1 MNAIRRQIVSIQA
14 LLANSAGQAIP
25 IAMVAMVLTTVLQP
39 AMAQQAQP
47 TDLAPLTS
55 LSSSS
60 LDPAQSQDAPGIRT
74 LAEQS
79 PEQWFAMASQAYRDK
94 QYPEA
99 LALLE
104 QVEHQAMQQLQPVPD
119 NVLYYLAITHV
130 QLGNWAQAKS
140 YYQAVMMQ
148 SPGSSAAQQAKA
160 GLGIL
165 EKRFYPE
172 NLTTLRPSVAMPAE
186 AADITQPLATQPS
199 YQSVT
204 VKKPAPMAAPTK
216 SPAKPKGTIAP
227 VPLGAARLPGVNP
240 YETFVMQQ
248 PTTAAS
254 TSPSGLPA
262 GMSPQDYAA
271 YMQLMA
277 GQGTEGLGAPQAYDP
292 AAQMMQGMQPGMQPG
307 ATAGMPTG
315 MSPEMAAMMMS
326 MGGMTGT
333 PAPWGMPNNGM
344 NASMNSA
351 MNPMLMQM
359 MMGGGMGG
367 MGDMSGGLG
376 GF

>member
-1 MNAIRRQIVSIQA
+1 
-14 LLANSAGQAIP
+14 
-25 IAMVAMVLTTVLQP
+25 
-39 AMAQQAQP
+39 MAQYAQP
-47 TDLAPLTS
+47 TDLEPLSPET
-55 LSSSS
+55 
-60 LDPAQSQDAPGIRT
+60 PGIRT

-130 QLGNWAQAKS
+130 QLGNWSQAKS

-165 EKRFYPE
+165 EKRFYPDT
-172 NLTTLRPSVAMPAE
+172 LTTLRPSVAMPQDDLTEPA
-186 AADITQPLATQPS
+186 

-204 VKKPAPMAAPTK
+204 RPPLKPKPSSVTANPPIKPTTSPAIKK
-216 SPAKPKGTIAP
+216 SPTTPAP
-227 VPLGAARLPGVNP
+227 VPLGARLPNAMP
-240 YETFVMQQ
+240 YAAQTTPPSSVATM
-248 PTTAAS
+248 PT
-254 TSPSGLPA
+254 GLPA

-277 GQGTEGLGAPQAYDP
+277 GQGTQGLEGLGTPQAYDP

-307 ATAGMPTG
+307 ASVGMPTG

-326 MGGMTGT
+326 MTGMSGGMTGT
-333 PAPWGMPNNGM
+333 PAPWGMPGGMQGQVPNAGM
-344 NASMNSA
+344 NGA